1 MKHQVSTKKAEEI
14 TPTERIKA
22 LEEMFAMLK
31 KELTK
36 NLVDQEHEPILNEAL
51 NKAMSVYK
59 QKYASR

>member
-1 MKHQVSTKKAEEI
+1 MKHHLATQKAEEI
-14 TPTERIKA
+14 TPAKRIKA